1 MFQLKILFKLENNHL
16 PKEMD
21 RLMLSFFKAATERY
35 SKDMFNALYD
45 KCRSIIKTYT
55 YSFNLPGAAFVKD
68 GIELQKNEFTMFFSD
83 ADQGELM
90 MFFNAFQGMKY
101 QKYPMAGNSMQL
113 VSIYIQN
120 MNEIKD
126 DEIIIRMSSPLI
138 VRRHNSDNNSD
149 KYYVYNTDGF
159 EQTLK
164 ENIDIFIDR
173 INIPVKSDSFGI
185 EPIKAKKV
193 VIPVFGRNTDASLG
207 IFKLKGDRNLL
218 NLLYMAGIGAR
229 RSEGKG
235 KFDILA

>member
-1 MFQLKILFKLENNHL
+1 
-16 PKEMD
+16 
-21 RLMLSFFKAATERY
+21 
-35 SKDMFNALYD
+35 
-45 KCRSIIKTYT
+45 
-55 YSFNLPGAAFVKD
+55 
-68 GIELQKNEFTMFFSD
+68 
-83 ADQGELM
+83 M
-90 MFFNAFQGMKY
+90 MFFNAFQGMKF

-113 VSIYIQN
+113 VSMYIQN

-126 DEIIIRMSSPLI
+126 DEVIIRMSSPLI
-138 VRRHNSDNNSD
+138 VRRHNSDDNSD

-164 ENIDIFIDR
+164 ENIDIFINR
-173 INIPVKSDSFGI
+173 MNIPIKSDSFGI

-207 IFKLKGDRNLL
+207 IFKLKGDSTLL
-218 NLLYMAGIGAR
+218 NLLYMSGIGAR

>member
-1 MFQLKILFKLENNHL
+1 MFQLKILFKLEKSHL

-45 KCRSIIKTYT
+45 KSRSIIKTYT
-55 YSFNLPGAAFVKD
+55 YSFNLPGAVFSRD
-68 GIELQKNEFTMFFSD
+68 GIDLQKSEFTLFFSD

-101 QKYPMAGNSMQL
+101 QKYPMSGNSMQL

-138 VRRHNSDNNSD
+138 VRRHNPGDNSD

-173 INIPVKSDSFGI
+173 MNIPVKSDSFGI

-207 IFKLKGDRNLL
+207 IFKLKGNHELL

>member
-1 MFQLKILFKLENNHL
+1 
-16 PKEMD
+16 
-21 RLMLSFFKAATERY
+21 
-35 SKDMFNALYD
+35 
-45 KCRSIIKTYT
+45 
-55 YSFNLPGAAFVKD
+55 
-68 GIELQKNEFTMFFSD
+68 
-83 ADQGELM
+83 M
-90 MFFNAFQGMKY
+90 MFFIAFQGMKY

-113 VSIYIQN
+113 VSMYIQN

-138 VRRHNSDNNSD
+138 VRRHNSDDNSD

-159 EQTLK
+159 EQALR
-164 ENIDIFIDR
+164 ENTDIFIDR
-173 INIPVKSDSFGI
+173 MNIPVKSDSFGI

-207 IFKLKGDRNLL
+207 IFKLKGDRDLL

>member
-1 MFQLKILFKLENNHL
+1 MFQLKVFFKLENNYL

-35 SKDMFNALYD
+35 SKDMFNGLYD
-45 KCRSIIKTYT
+45 KSRSIMKTYT
-55 YSFNLPGAAFVKD
+55 YSFNFPGATFVKD
-68 GIELQKNEFTMFFSD
+68 GMELQKNEFTMFFSD

-90 MFFNAFQGMKY
+90 MFFNAFQGMKF

-113 VSIYIQN
+113 VSICIQN

-149 KYYVYNTDGF
+149 RYYVYNTDGF

-164 ENIDIFIDR
+164 ENIDIFINR
-173 INIPVKSDSFGI
+173 MNISVKSDSFGI

-207 IFKLKGDRNLL
+207 IFKLKGDSNLL
-218 NLLYMAGIGAR
+218 NLLYKAGMGAR